1 MPIYGVKCN
10 TCGKED
16 DIFRSLANYNDL
28 PECCGIKME
37 RVLSAPMVIADIQPY
52 ISQKT
57 GEVIKSRSHHRDHLK
72 SHGLIEVGN
81 ETAKKKASYL
91 ESKQQ
96 KESLRSEIA
105 ARLDTIK

>member
-16 DIFRSLANYNDL
+16 DIFRSLANYDDL
-28 PECCGIKME
+28 PECCGIRME

-52 ISQKT
+52 ISMKT

-81 ETAKKKASYL
+81 ETAKKKTSYL
-91 ESKQQ
+91 ETKQQ
-96 KESLRSEIA
+96 KETLRSEIA